1 MMILVTACFLH
12 KSVHNYGLLKRVWQ
26 KGEVAFCFNKRVAK
40 IVWKRGLDYAI
51 IIHISQGIAC
61 VQYTYEKTR
70 KYFPCVARYMS
81 LVKSGIVMD
90 NGNAENNFCWNFKIQ
105 VIL

>member
-1 MMILVTACFLH
+1 MMILVTAYFLH
-12 KSVHNYGLLKRVWQ
+12 KSVHNYGLLKRVRQ

-51 IIHISQGIAC
+51 IIHISQGIIC

-70 KYFPCVARYMS
+70 KYFTCVARYMS
-81 LVKSGIVMD
+81 LVKSGIIMG
-90 NGNAENNFCWNFKIQ
+90 NGKAESNSRWNFKIQ
-105 VIL
+105 VI